1 MKLKK
6 RFWRMIYKNITVGC
20 YYLDYITLLDEDSY
34 FEKIKTDINNVDENK
49 IISNIITVGI

>member
-1 MKLKK
+1 
-6 RFWRMIYKNITVGC
+6 MIYKNITVGC